1 MQHKLKPVFRVEVVP
16 VLVRV
21 GTWIGQHRELRVRPK
36 VNLQRLDRQPQV
48 KEVSVRKAIK
58 ALLTLI
64 MVKSLSVAIKL
75 FLALNISNNI
85 VIIRL
90 LFKLNSLGKDIR
102 REVEVS
108 HSIRTI
114 HLLTANAAR
123 VVKEEGVALKVGFTG
138 VGVAVVAVRSIE
150 AGIPDEV
157 QGEGVSLLPTRPFNR
172 LWPWVPLLCL

>member
-1 MQHKLKPVFRVEVVP
+1 
-16 VLVRV
+16 
-21 GTWIGQHRELRVRPK
+21 

-48 KEVSVRKAIK
+48 KVIPVKKAMK

-64 MVKSLSVAIKL
+64 IVKSLSVAIKL

-90 LFKLNSLGKDIR
+90 LLKLNSLGKDIR

-108 HSIRTI
+108 KSIRTI

>member
-1 MQHKLKPVFRVEVVP
+1 M
-16 VLVRV
+16 
-21 GTWIGQHRELRVRPK
+21 
-36 VNLQRLDRQPQV
+36 
-48 KEVSVRKAIK
+48 K
-58 ALLTLI
+58 ALLTPI
-64 MVKSLSVAIKL
+64 MVKSLSGAIKL

-90 LFKLNSLGKDIR
+90 LFKQNSLGEDV
-102 REVEVS
+102 EVEVNK
-108 HSIRTI
+108 SIRTI

>member
-1 MQHKLKPVFRVEVVP
+1 
-16 VLVRV
+16 
-21 GTWIGQHRELRVRPK
+21 
-36 VNLQRLDRQPQV
+36 V
-48 KEVSVRKAIK
+48 KKAMK

-138 VGVAVVAVRSIE
+138 VGVAVVAVKGIE
-150 AGIPDEV
+150 SRIPDEV
-157 QGEGVSLLPTRPFNR
+157 EGEGVLLLPTGTFHR
-172 LWPWVPLLCL
+172 LWPLVTLLCL